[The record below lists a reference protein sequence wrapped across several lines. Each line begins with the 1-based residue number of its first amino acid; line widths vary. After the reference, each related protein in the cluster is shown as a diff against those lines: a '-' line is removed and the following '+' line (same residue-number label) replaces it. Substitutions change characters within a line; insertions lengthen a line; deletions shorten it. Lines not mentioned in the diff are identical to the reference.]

1 MANTALPVTAPE
13 GTSTYRFLTAPVLLV
28 ITPLPVRPPTAC
40 MSAQRSTV
48 PASMFNWPMTL
59 LYRYWL

>member
-28 ITPLPVRPPTAC
+28 ITPLPVRVSVSIQTEPPEPPPPTEP
-40 MSAQRSTV
+40 RK
-48 PASMFNWPMTL
+48 L
-59 LYRYWL
+59 